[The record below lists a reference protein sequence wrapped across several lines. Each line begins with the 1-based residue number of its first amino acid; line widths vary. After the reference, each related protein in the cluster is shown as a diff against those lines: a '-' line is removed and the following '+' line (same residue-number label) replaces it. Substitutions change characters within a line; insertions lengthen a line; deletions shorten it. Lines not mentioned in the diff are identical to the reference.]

1 MFTSCKSSENQVDS
15 SQHNEST
22 GQSESSRSHGEI
34 SASDSNNEDSETLW
48 VVTNVGFENEQFGG
62 EEDLRHVIEYYGGL
76 PSGIDVNLEVLPMEG
91 ADLHSRLTRI
101 RTEIMAGKGPD
112 VFLMMPSLLP
122 DREMLF
128 PIPKATMERHVFLPL
143 DELRD
148 SSEHI
153 EWDKINPQI
162 LSAGQGSEGQM
173 LLPMYY
179 SLDMGVSGEAVD
191 LPATWENAISG
202 NTPVLSQAYGSAFHF
217 GRFRNLAF
225 TDVANYEKET
235 MTITEEE
242 LGQRMKEACF
252 QQAAGNPWLVGGK
265 AQVTNF
271 TLCLQRLHVLPHP
284 AGGQGLVQ
292 ILVGVDA
299 VQVSEVCVVRAQGFK
314 IPGYLLFDLAQVLR
328 PTVFAIAVHRAEV
341 HLREHLLPPP
351 CEGFCKSVERRLIG
365 RSQIKKIDAAVNGG
379 ADDFHCLVHLL
390 GQAAA
395 AQADDADLFFPVG

>member
-284 AGGQGLVQ
+284 ARGQGLIQV
-292 ILVGVDA
+292 LMGVNA
-299 VQVSEVCVVRAQGFK
+299 VQVSEVCVVR
-314 IPGYLLFDLAQVLR
+314 
-328 PTVFAIAVHRAEV
+328 T
-341 HLREHLLPPP
+341 
-351 CEGFCKSVERRLIG
+351 
-365 RSQIKKIDAAVNGG
+365 
-379 ADDFHCLVHLL
+379 
-390 GQAAA
+390 
-395 AQADDADLFFPVG
+395 